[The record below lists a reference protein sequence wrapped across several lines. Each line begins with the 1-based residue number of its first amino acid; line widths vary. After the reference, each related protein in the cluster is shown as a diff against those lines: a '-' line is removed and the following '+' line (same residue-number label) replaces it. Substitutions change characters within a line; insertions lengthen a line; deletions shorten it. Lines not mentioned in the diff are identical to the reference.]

1 MGCGNPCANA
11 HGRPSQSSTNDSP
24 LVRFVFVHGGFHAAW
39 CWERTID
46 ELQSLGHDGV
56 AVDLPGHGAFV
67 DQESTLANRRDAIL
81 AAMDT
86 GDGTKSVL
94 VGHSGGGF
102 DATLAADGRPDL
114 VSHVVYVAA
123 ALPREGR
130 TYPEA
135 MAMRDS
141 DDELGEEF
149 NGDVGEMLSY
159 LKFDD
164 DGAMWFAD
172 FAGAWK
178 YFYHD
183 CDEAT
188 ARWAFERLG
197 PERFGD
203 TTVTPVS
210 VPSFWEADLPRSFIR
225 CLQDQSMPQWLADTV
240 TRRLGVEQLTIDTSH
255 SPFLSRPREFAELL
269 LHATT
274 TKPIAPLSPH

>member
-1 MGCGNPCANA
+1 M
-11 HGRPSQSSTNDSP
+11 
-24 LVRFVFVHGGFHAAW
+24 RFVLVHGGFHAAW
-39 CWERTID
+39 CWVRTID
-46 ELQSLGHDGV
+46 ELAAMGHDAV
-56 AVDLPGHGAFV
+56 AVDLPGHGARV
-67 DQESTLANRRDAIL
+67 DEESTLANRRDAIVSAL
-81 AAMDT
+81 QAGGAD
-86 GDGTKSVL
+86 KSVL

-102 DATLAADGRPDL
+102 DATLAADAAPEL
-114 VSHVVYVAA
+114 VVHITYLAA

-135 MAMRDS
+135 MAMRDEGE
-141 DDELGEEF
+141 ELGDDF
-149 NGDVGEMLSY
+149 DADVGEMLGY

-172 FAGAWK
+172 FEGAWR

-183 CDEAT
+183 CDDAT

-210 VPSFWEADLPRSFIR
+210 VPRFWEADLPRSFIR
-225 CLQDQSMPQWLADTV
+225 CLQDQSMPRWLADTV

-255 SPFLSRPREFAELL
+255 SPFLSRPRELAELL
-269 LHATT
+269 VHATT
-274 TKPIAPLSPH
+274 TKPTGPLQPH

>member
-1 MGCGNPCANA
+1 M
-11 HGRPSQSSTNDSP
+11 
-24 LVRFVFVHGGFHAAW
+24 RFVFVHGGFHAAW
-39 CWERTID
+39 CWERVID
-46 ELQSLGHDGV
+46 ELTAMGHDAV
-56 AVDLPGHGAFV
+56 AVDLPGHGERV
-67 DQESTLANRRDAIL
+67 DEDSTLANRRDAIV
-81 AAMDT
+81 AALRAA
-86 GDGTKSVL
+86 GSVKSVL

-102 DATLAADGRPDL
+102 DATLAADAAPEL
-114 VSHVVYVAA
+114 VAHIIYLAA

-135 MAMRDS
+135 MAMRD
-141 DDELGEEF
+141 DAEELGDDF
-149 NGDVGEMLSY
+149 DADVGEMLGY

-172 FAGAWK
+172 FEGAWK

-183 CDEAT
+183 CDEST

-210 VPSFWEADLPRSFIR
+210 VPRFWEADLPRSFIR
-225 CLQDQSMPQWLADTV
+225 CRQDQSMPRWLADTV

-255 SPFLSRPREFAELL
+255 SPFLSRPRELAELL
-269 LHATT
+269 VHATA
-274 TKPIAPLSPH
+274 TKPTGPLVSA

>member
-1 MGCGNPCANA
+1 M
-11 HGRPSQSSTNDSP
+11 
-24 LVRFVFVHGGFHAAW
+24 RFVFVHGGFHAAW
-39 CWERTID
+39 CWEHTIAAL
-46 ELQSLGHDGV
+46 EGLGHEGV
-56 AVDLPGHGAFV
+56 AVDLPGHGARV
-67 DQESTLANRRDAIL
+67 DEESTLANRRDAIVTAL
-81 AAMDT
+81 QP
-86 GDGTKSVL
+86 GDVL

-102 DATLAADGRPDL
+102 DATLAADAAPDL
-114 VSHVVYVAA
+114 VSHITYVAA

-141 DDELGEEF
+141 EEGEF
-149 NGDVGEMLSY
+149 DADVGEMLGY

-172 FAGAWK
+172 FDGAWK

-210 VPSFWEADLPRSFIR
+210 VPAFWAARSTPQLHPLPSGSVDAAVAGRHGNPPSRRRAIDDRHVAFAVPEPSAGTGR
-225 CLQDQSMPQWLADTV
+225 ATRARHDDQAHRPVGTGLNL
-240 TRRLGVEQLTIDTSH
+240 RRDRRFGGFHSH
-255 SPFLSRPREFAELL
+255 FPAHMFVSA
-269 LHATT
+269 
-274 TKPIAPLSPH
+274 

>member
-1 MGCGNPCANA
+1 M
-11 HGRPSQSSTNDSP
+11 
-24 LVRFVFVHGGFHAAW
+24 RFVFVHGGFHAGW
-39 CWERTID
+39 CWQRTIAG
-46 ELQSLGHDGV
+46 LQALGHDGV
-56 AVDLPGHGAFV
+56 AVDLPGHGARV
-67 DQESTLANRRDAIL
+67 DEESTLANRRDAIV
-81 AAMDT
+81 AALQP
-86 GDGTKSVL
+86 GDVL

-102 DATLAADGRPDL
+102 DATLAADARPEL
-114 VSHVVYVAA
+114 VSHIIYLAA

-141 DDELGEEF
+141 EDGEF
-149 NGDVGEMLSY
+149 DADVGDMLSY

-172 FAGAWK
+172 FDGAWR

-210 VPSFWEADLPRSFIR
+210 VPAFWAADLP
-225 CLQDQSMPQWLADTV
+225 PQLHPLPAGSVDATMAGGHGDAA
-240 TRRLGVEQLTIDTSH
+240 TRRRGAHHRHVTLAVPEPPAGA
-255 SPFLSRPREFAELL
+255 SRAFRARDDDNAHRPAGARL
-269 LHATT
+269 
-274 TKPIAPLSPH
+274 ISV